1 MMKLKMKMIQ
11 LRNSCPELNLV
22 SACAAFFSN
31 SHLNILAWV
40 PPATQALNWW
50 FLCAGCALGGHKKP
64 FYKLAPVGA
73 SSHALEFQLVN
84 SPRIPGCS
92 SSWWIIRTRWCSW
105 MMQNL
110 IFKFFSVW
118 IRWCILLWS
127 FNWWILCTSW
137 CILGWCKPVIQV
149 GEFSFFQFFALL
161 PIICLVQRFS
171 GGFLLIIRPI
181 FCLLPTICLSCA
193 LFATVLQCFSNLFA
207 LWQRSS
213 NYLLSFTILAL
224 LANYLPCWQF
234 SNYFS
239 RGGNIFPIIC
249 CLSQLF
255 AMLATFFQ
263 LVAWEQ
269 RSSTFFQ
276 SIALAMFFQL
286 FSLVATLFQSSAY
299 LVGNI

>member
-1 MMKLKMKMIQ
+1 MKMIQ

-31 SHLNILAWV
+31 SHLKLVNILAWV

-50 FLCAGCALGGHKKP
+50 FLRAGCALGGHKKP

-161 PIICLVQRFS
+161 PIICLV
-171 GGFLLIIRPI
+171 
-181 FCLLPTICLSCA
+181 
-193 LFATVLQCFSNLFA
+193 
-207 LWQRSS
+207 
-213 NYLLSFTILAL
+213 
-224 LANYLPCWQF
+224 
-234 SNYFS
+234 
-239 RGGNIFPIIC
+239 GNVFP
-249 CLSQLF
+249 
-255 AMLATFFQ
+255 AAFF
-263 LVAWEQ
+263 
-269 RSSTFFQ
+269 
-276 SIALAMFFQL
+276 
-286 FSLVATLFQSSAY
+286 
-299 LVGNI
+299 

>member
-50 FLCAGCALGGHKKP
+50 FLRAGCALGGHKKP

-161 PIICLVQRFS
+161 PIICLV
-171 GGFLLIIRPI
+171 
-181 FCLLPTICLSCA
+181 
-193 LFATVLQCFSNLFA
+193 
-207 LWQRSS
+207 
-213 NYLLSFTILAL
+213 
-224 LANYLPCWQF
+224 
-234 SNYFS
+234 
-239 RGGNIFPIIC
+239 GNVFP
-249 CLSQLF
+249 
-255 AMLATFFQ
+255 AAFF
-263 LVAWEQ
+263 
-269 RSSTFFQ
+269 
-276 SIALAMFFQL
+276 
-286 FSLVATLFQSSAY
+286 
-299 LVGNI
+299 